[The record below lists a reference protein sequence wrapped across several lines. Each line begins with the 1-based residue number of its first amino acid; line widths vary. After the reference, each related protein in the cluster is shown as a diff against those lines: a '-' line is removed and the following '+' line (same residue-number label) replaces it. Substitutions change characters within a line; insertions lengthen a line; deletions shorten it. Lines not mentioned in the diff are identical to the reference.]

1 MEVMSRMMDRA
12 IEGGFI
18 SGFSMGRIDST
29 SLMVS
34 HMLLADDTLIFC
46 YDFQSDYA
54 FRISLNLI

>member
-1 MEVMSRMMDRA
+1 MEAMSRMMDRA

-29 SLMVS
+29 SLVVS

-46 YDFQSDYA
+46 YGFQ
-54 FRISLNLI
+54 